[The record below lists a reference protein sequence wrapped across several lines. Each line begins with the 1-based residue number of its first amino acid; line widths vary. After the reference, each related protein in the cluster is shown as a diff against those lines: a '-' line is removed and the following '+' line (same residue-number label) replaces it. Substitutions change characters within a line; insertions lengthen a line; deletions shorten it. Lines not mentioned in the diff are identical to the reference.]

1 MAHFQR
7 LEAADR
13 VNMLMVFVPFLL
25 EHSPVSVDHLASTF
39 ELSREQV
46 RELVALLAVSG
57 VPGHSGAY
65 QHQDLFDIDWDL
77 FEQSDVVELWNHV
90 ALEATPRF
98 SSREAATLV
107 AGLNYLHTV
116 VTPEAHPRLLALMNK
131 IAQGTSA
138 VPESIT
144 VASVHQPPMLS
155 DLTAAIAAPSVVT
168 FSYITST
175 GVRSQRT
182 VSPLRVDVVGHSW
195 YLRGWCHDRKAL
207 RTFRLDR
214 MTELA
219 RSNATFNAAVAVT
232 ELPDELFTPSRTD
245 IVAEVRTL
253 QTFLPSLSEYMPE
266 LVASAEG
273 GQARVCIRF
282 AEEAGIVAF
291 AAKFAGHVEILT
303 PQSARSAVSTWAAER
318 LAGGVSAL
326 SQPLTP

>member
-1 MAHFQR
+1 MVQSQR

-25 EHSPVSVDHLASTF
+25 ENSPVSVNVLASTF
-39 ELSREQV
+39 ELSPEQV

-57 VPGHSGAY
+57 VPGDSGAY
-65 QHQDLFDIDWDL
+65 QHQDLFDINWDV
-77 FEQSDVVELWNHV
+77 FEGSDIVELWNHV

-116 VTPEAHPRLLALMNK
+116 VAPEAHPQLSALMDK
-131 IAQGTSA
+131 IALGTST

-144 VASVHQPPMLS
+144 VASVHQPPVLAE
-155 DLTAAIAAPSVVT
+155 LTESIATESAVT

-175 GVRSQRT
+175 GVRSHRT
-182 VSPLRVDVVGHSW
+182 VSPLRVDVVGLSW
-195 YLRGWCHDRKAL
+195 YLRGWCHDRKSL

-214 MTELA
+214 MTDLTASNVVFHTEVPAA
-219 RSNATFNAAVAVT
+219 R
-232 ELPDELFTPSRTD
+232 LPDVLFTPSGTD

-253 QTFLPSLSEYMPE
+253 HAFLPSLSEYMPE
-266 LVASAEG
+266 LVASAGE
-273 GQARVCIRF
+273 GQAVVSIRF
-282 AEEAGIVAF
+282 AGEAGIVSF

-303 PQSARSAVSTWAAER
+303 PQSARSAISTWVAER